1 MVLIKTYLLIIRTF
15 KKNVYKDQDSIAIYK
30 AHYSRSFFMELML
43 IYYRFFRFL
52 LICFNILLN
61 SLFVVR
67 MPSLV
72 RRSQPHLEFLY
83 QKLRRK
89 CIYSIN
95 RFIFLM
101 KNGIYADYDA
111 YIDGLAGDD
120 EINLS
125 NLPSAVLI
133 SICSFLPVNSI
144 VNLASVN
151 KRLNLKCESEILW
164 KMIYET
170 IYEKKMKEE
179 LPENQFK
186 MFDAS
191 KYDNYKQACSE
202 AHTVI
207 SKYKNLNPKKVR
219 DKIIGLYRIVEEE
232 TLETCI
238 RIPNLILYPW
248 KMMGIVFTLA
258 YFEIKKGKGLLLG
271 TEFGKRFAYVKGD
284 VLLNYDKMIKRNY
297 RNFYNVHYNVVVVK
311 LFFIENTLL
320 LVVNLVWA
328 IKDYLIHKTRRKDK

>member
-15 KKNVYKDQDSIAIYK
+15 KKNVFKDQDSIAIYE
-30 AHYSRSFFMELML
+30 AHYSRSFFMELIL

-52 LICFNILLN
+52 LICFNIMLN

-67 MPSLV
+67 MPSLI
-72 RRSQPHLEFLY
+72 RRAQPHVEFLY
-83 QKLRRK
+83 QKFRTK

-95 RFIFLM
+95 RLIFLVE
-101 KNGIYADYDA
+101 NGIYADYDA
-111 YIDGLAGDD
+111 YIDNLANN
-120 EINLS
+120 EEMNLS
-125 NLPSAVLI
+125 NLPSAVLV

-151 KRLNLKCESEILW
+151 KRLSLKCESDILW

-170 IYEKKMKEE
+170 TYEKKMIQE

-328 IKDYLIHKTRRKDK
+328 IKDYLIHRTRRKDK